1 MQCFTSVIHFSLC
14 LHLLVSK
21 LCNGEDDCG
30 NNADENEEFCK
41 RDVNEC
47 LFRNGGCGQ
56 LCVNTRNSYYCK
68 CKRGFK
74 VSEFGVSSPLMR
86 LRAKRWRG
94 CPSFIASS
102 SLRWYSQFHIIYN
115 FDAAPWEQPYVWR
128 HQRVW
133 HVGDLLTQMREYQRW
148 LVFNFRSHP
157 PSHTDEY

>member
-74 VSEFGVSSPLMR
+74 VSEFSVSSPLLR
-86 LRAKRWRG
+86 LRGKKVTRL
-94 CPSFIASS
+94 PIVHSFLSS
-102 SLRWYSQFHIIYN
+102 ALIFTISHYVKVHSKNQFSRLKHILKKLN
-115 FDAAPWEQPYVWR
+115 DE
-128 HQRVW
+128 
-133 HVGDLLTQMREYQRW
+133 LTIFLKEIIF
-148 LVFNFRSHP
+148 VV
-157 PSHTDEY
+157 

>member
-74 VSEFGVSSPLMR
+74 VSEFGVS
-86 LRAKRWRG
+86 RG
-94 CPSFIASS
+94 LSESS
-102 SLRWYSQFHIIYN
+102 GLSELGGLGESRG
-115 FDAAPWEQPYVWR
+115 A
-128 HQRVW
+128 
-133 HVGDLLTQMREYQRW
+133 
-148 LVFNFRSHP
+148 
-157 PSHTDEY
+157 